1 MENRAKYSNTTSNVM
16 HRVLCKS
23 VSIQADGTV
32 SVSCPFGTKCKFM
45 HFAEQNISDNNYYC
59 NKPGNHNTNGCWWK
73 LHSQDTNAE
82 KINKLRLNFY
92 VPLES
97 EYKSACENNKF
108 DTKYTKA
115 CSFVRFDN
123 IKGVW
128 MDMCSKPACTF
139 AHSLDQLVPFP
150 CRFGKRCNNHSCSWF
165 HTGDTKKR
173 YAELHKISLPDAKVS
188 GFLRNV
194 KCKAYIHT
202 GLCKNHACRFGHPSR
217 LAFEGDQVVNIP
229 ANYEPTICYNEKN
242 NSPCLYFNKCFRLHP
257 IRGETVD
264 AYCERTGC
272 FIKKE
277 KAPVVPLMLKVDDDE
292 EHNELVQEVVSE
304 VVSEPANQEEESE
317 EEDTDDDEV
326 VVTYEKVETI
336 FAPQFSPPPS
346 PSHEM
351 KSSEEQHCA
360 LIEKMTA
367 LMEPEEQQP
376 KVEEQQPK
384 VEEQHSKVEEQQ
396 PKVEEQQ
403 PKVEEQHS
411 KVEEQ
416 HSKVEEQHSKVEEQQ
431 PKVEEQQPKVEEQ
444 QPKVE
449 EQHSKVEEQH
459 SKVEEQHSKVEEQQ
473 PKVEEQ
479 HSKVEEQHSKVE
491 EQQPKVY
498 KPEFEDDKSD
508 DDIDRAE
515 HLSRLIDLYLVR
527 YNSYRFIDDPV
538 DQFLSL
544 KHHVPTEETDFVLV
558 GEHTIDDIRDKI
570 YTFGCNLR
578 DLYTN
583 HHIAYFAFG
592 KMKNA
597 VFLTQKCPQYSTFEE
612 FSRLIETLAEK
623 YHNRQEVIVIQ
634 LAPTTIFEGKEICH
648 FNEMVWSSLSSMWND
663 GTLTFSVWAGNRPC
677 NKFENFFTMNLSV
690 KSLENVGQMNT
701 CMREKCKE
709 AIYTLRVINSKKY
722 DNGCIVTFNFNLAK

>member
-1 MENRAKYSNTTSNVM
+1 
-16 HRVLCKS
+16 
-23 VSIQADGTV
+23 
-32 SVSCPFGTKCKFM
+32 M

-376 KVEEQQPK
+376 KVEEQ
-384 VEEQHSKVEEQQ
+384 
-396 PKVEEQQ
+396 
-403 PKVEEQHS
+403 
-411 KVEEQ
+411 
-416 HSKVEEQHSKVEEQQ
+416 
-431 PKVEEQQPKVEEQ
+431 
-444 QPKVE
+444 
-449 EQHSKVEEQH
+449 
-459 SKVEEQHSKVEEQQ
+459 
-473 PKVEEQ
+473 